1 MLLANLL
8 SFGWTN
14 SFGKYHAWI
23 KALHITIRYIMIM
36 FIWIIVKAY
45 LFWKI
50 FCYNFS
56 EHPMEQWTLCHLIVI
71 HYRLNCLLEA
81 NPTIQQICIVVMTI
95 NICLLIFIAP
105 INLRFL
111 FDLIVRPNICLMCM
125 YSIRNLK
132 SRLVLLLSC
141 SYVAYP
147 IPTATLIRSAEIII
161 KRHRKKTIPDR
172 NFISNAFPSIQ
183 SSTTSSNCSII
194 TLSKWRHRTKP
205 WTALHL

>member
-1 MLLANLL
+1 
-8 SFGWTN
+8 
-14 SFGKYHAWI
+14 
-23 KALHITIRYIMIM
+23 MIM

-45 LFWKI
+45 LTWKI

-81 NPTIQQICIVVMTI
+81 NPTIQQICKVVMTI

-132 SRLVLLLSC
+132 SRLVLMLSC

-161 KRHRKKTIPDR
+161 KRHRKKQFPIETLYLTLFLVYSLLLQAIIALLLVLASGDIELNPGPLSTYRDV
-172 NFISNAFPSIQ
+172 FQIS
-183 SSTTSSNCSII
+183 
-194 TLSKWRHRTKP
+194 KK
-205 WTALHL
+205 TALKL

>member
-1 MLLANLL
+1 
-8 SFGWTN
+8 
-14 SFGKYHAWI
+14 
-23 KALHITIRYIMIM
+23 MIM

-45 LFWKI
+45 LTWKI

-81 NPTIQQICIVVMTI
+81 NPTIQQICKVVMTI

-132 SRLVLLLSC
+132 SRLVLMLSC

-161 KRHRKKTIPDR
+161 KRHRKKQFPIETLYLTLFLVYSLLLQAVIALLLLLASGDIELNPGPLSTYRDV
-172 NFISNAFPSIQ
+172 FQIS
-183 SSTTSSNCSII
+183 
-194 TLSKWRHRTKP
+194 KK
-205 WTALHL
+205 TALKL